1 MGNQPRYP
9 SAGLVPYD
17 PAWPV
22 RYVELAGSLQQVLG
36 DHWQVEHIGSTS
48 VPGLLAKPV
57 IDLAVRIPE
66 QETVHD
72 NLRAFATAGWTGMTP
87 LPTHQALFQVDHD
100 GTRRAIAHLFPADR
114 WPTASQRVFPAW
126 LRAHPADRD
135 AYANLKQTLRCGGL
149 WGHDYTNA
157 KAAFVQHIC
166 AKAGVPPPEGPSDSE
181 EPDGSRSN

>member
-1 MGNQPRYP
+1 
-9 SAGLVPYD
+9 
-17 PAWPV
+17 
-22 RYVELAGSLQQVLG
+22 LAGPLCRTGLQQVLG

>member
-72 NLRAFATAGWTGMTP
+72 NLRAFATARWTGMTP
-87 LPTHQALFQVDHD
+87 LPHTRHCSKSTTTAPGARSLTCSQLIAGLPRRNASSPPGYALTLQIE
-100 GTRRAIAHLFPADR
+100 TRT
-114 WPTASQRVFPAW
+114 PT
-126 LRAHPADRD
+126 
-135 AYANLKQTLRCGGL
+135 
-149 WGHDYTNA
+149 
-157 KAAFVQHIC
+157 
-166 AKAGVPPPEGPSDSE
+166 
-181 EPDGSRSN
+181 